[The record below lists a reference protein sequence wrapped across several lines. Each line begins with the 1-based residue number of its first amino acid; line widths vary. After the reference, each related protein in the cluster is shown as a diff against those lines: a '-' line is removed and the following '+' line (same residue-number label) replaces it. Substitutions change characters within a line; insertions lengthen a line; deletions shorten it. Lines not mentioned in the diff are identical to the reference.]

1 MTMIQHKNIFMFK
14 YKYVFMLKYK
24 KINIDLCFYVLY
36 TYFRGNTKK
45 KPPISQ
51 QGVQIMQLNHII
63 ISLLIASQTGRPVHI
78 PAMKGKEFAEFM
90 SLLRVALQS

>member
-45 KPPISQ
+45 KPPIAVTIR
-51 QGVQIMQLNHII
+51 GWHI
-63 ISLLIASQTGRPVHI
+63 TYI
-78 PAMKGKEFAEFM
+78 PARSTNHA
-90 SLLRVALQS
+90 A